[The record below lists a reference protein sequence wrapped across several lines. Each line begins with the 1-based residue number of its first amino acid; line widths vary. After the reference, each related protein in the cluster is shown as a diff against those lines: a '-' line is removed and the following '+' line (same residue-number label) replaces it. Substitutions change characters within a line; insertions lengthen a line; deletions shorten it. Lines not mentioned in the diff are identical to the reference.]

1 MPSSPP
7 RQPVLV
13 TYSSTPQLQRHVP
26 FILNSLNTQLPLR
39 NLHWKT
45 TTRPTIR
52 TIQECDLRFVNL
64 IDAQSR
70 GDVNWIAPEEVE
82 FGNLFS
88 QCPLIHICLI
98 ECEVS
103 GIYGSI
109 QYEHADRLFVGQR
122 SVQGIVP
129 TLSQY
134 LAFINPGHAAFPK
147 DHSSR
152 QHGNVCQS
160 EASRDQRRS
169 VRHHTKRWYGEYKR
183 GSVEQDEGGF

>member
-26 FILNSLNTQLPLR
+26 IILNSLNTQLPLR

-52 TIQECDLRFVNL
+52 TIQECDLRFINL

-70 GDVNWIAPEEVE
+70 GDVVNWIAPEEVE

-103 GIYGSI
+103 SI
-109 QYEHADRLFVGQR
+109 DRKVECGYADPLRLGQ
-122 SVQGIVP
+122 
-129 TLSQY
+129 
-134 LAFINPGHAAFPK
+134 
-147 DHSSR
+147 
-152 QHGNVCQS
+152 
-160 EASRDQRRS
+160 
-169 VRHHTKRWYGEYKR
+169 
-183 GSVEQDEGGF
+183 